1 MGIAGLLGALKEV
14 MAPSHARDFR
24 GQTVAVDALSWLHK
38 ACYGCAWDLA
48 VGNETETYVK
58 YILRRTDML
67 KAVGVKP
74 LLVFDGNK
82 IPLKSSTHDKRR
94 SAKQENHDMAMQHL
108 REARSLVGDERKEKM
123 AKTSQYF
130 QRSINITSAII
141 ASVHDA
147 LRKANVEFVTA
158 PFEADAQMVFLC
170 KHQVTTAIITE
181 DSDIL
186 VYCAAANI
194 SVPVLFKLEETGDCK
209 MLSKDAIHTH
219 GKTSANGV
227 LRKLSYFLSG
237 GHEPTRMFVHACI
250 LAGCDFLDSL
260 HHIGIVRAIQHVFDY
275 RGVKGTLRIPRLL
288 SKLKFDGATVPDDY
302 LERFYKA
309 EALFYHHYV
318 YDPSTQCCV
327 HLVTASDY
335 EVVEDIFERV
345 TASLTETP
353 FLGILSPQEVIR
365 DIYNN
370 KRLAR
375 SDASESS
382 SQSSSQPSQSALSTQ
397 SSQPSQSTGATQNS
411 EPSQS
416 SLSQRAPSSPKQQN
430 SPASQF
436 STSQRAPPSQSFQS
450 PPPRATGRRWF
461 GAHAGS
467 SPEATP
473 SPAVA
478 KRPVFKRQPIDCD
491 EVRAKT
497 MESIFSVYAAPSQR
511 SFAPSFGGIAS
522 PVASPRKFPPSF
534 GLPAATKRSYSPSTR
549 DALPSPPAKKPNL
562 FANVSDDEDDDEED
576 ATLSGA
582 ALHAAMA
589 VEPTTIRTV
598 NSGMSIFSAPKK
610 AVPVP
615 RLQFKSP
622 TKGAAVQ
629 RASNALPP
637 TTKKA
642 VKTPAP
648 IALPKNR
655 ASSKSP
661 TTSQANGA
669 TRASSRASSKKTPPI
684 KTQAGT
690 LLGYFT
696 KTTPTTE

>member
-14 MAPSHARDFR
+14 MAPAHARDFR

-94 SAKQENHDMAMQHL
+94 SAKQDNHDMAMQHL

-130 QRSINITSAII
+130 QRSINITSTII

-170 KHQVTTAIITE
+170 KQQVTTAIITE

-219 GKTSANGV
+219 GKASANGV
-227 LRKLSYFLSG
+227 LRKLSHFLSG

-260 HHIGIVRAIQHVFDY
+260 PHIGIVRAIQHVFDY
-275 RGVKGTLRIPRLL
+275 RGVRGTLRIPRLL
-288 SKLKFDGATVPDDY
+288 SKLKFDGTTVPDDY

-318 YDPSTQCCV
+318 YDPSTQRCGY
-327 HLVTASDY
+327 LVAASDY

-345 TASLTETP
+345 TASLAETP
-353 FLGILSPQEVIR
+353 FLGALPPPDVIR
-365 DIYNN
+365 DIYDN

-375 SDASESS
+375 SESS
-382 SQSSSQPSQSALSTQ
+382 SETSSQPSQSALSTQ
-397 SSQPSQSTGATQNS
+397 NSQPSQSTLPTQNS
-411 EPSQS
+411 QPSQS
-416 SLSQRAPSSPKQQN
+416 SSSSQRTPSSPHRQK
-430 SPASQF
+430 SPAPQSI
-436 STSQRAPPSQSFQS
+436 TSQRAPPSQSFQS

-473 SPAVA
+473 SPAVV
-478 KRPVFKRQPIDCD
+478 KRPAFKRQPIDCD

-497 MESIFSVYAAPSQR
+497 MESIFSVYAVPNQR
-511 SFAPSFGGIAS
+511 S
-522 PVASPRKFPPSF
+522 FPPSF
-534 GLPAATKRSYSPSTR
+534 GSGSSPVASQR
-549 DALPSPPAKKPNL
+549 AFPPSFLVARGYQTLKPHL
-562 FANVSDDEDDDEED
+562 FANVSDDEDEDEED

-598 NSGMSIFSAPKK
+598 QSGMSIFSAAKK

-637 TTKKA
+637 TAKKA
-642 VKTPAP
+642 FAASKG
-648 IALPKNR
+648 R

-661 TTSQANGA
+661 TTKQTKGA
-669 TRASSRASSKKTPPI
+669 ARASTKASATKTPPT
-684 KTQAGT
+684 KTHAGT

-696 KTTPTTE
+696 KTSTE